1 MTQQSGDA
9 QPTGVARLL
18 QLGEPSV
25 SHGAEWPDYL
35 ALGITPQDIPA
46 LINIAIDRSLFSIE
60 NEADARG
67 WGPVH
72 AWRALAQLRAQEA
85 VDPLLCLFHE
95 VTDND
100 WVIEE
105 MPDVFAMIGP
115 AAFGALADYLADKT
129 HPVHSRLVA
138 ATGLMEMGLAY
149 PEVREQSVAALA
161 GQLEGYLLNTPGMN
175 GVLIANLVELTAVEY
190 ADLILAVFTLGQVD
204 RFIAGDWRDV
214 QVRLHGLESSPNP
227 EKLRSTV
234 RRVPPDP
241 RPQGPQPK
249 ISSQANPKP

>member
-1 MTQQSGDA
+1 MTLQPGNA
-9 QPTGVARLL
+9 QPSGVARLL
-18 QLGEPSV
+18 QLGEPNV

-72 AWRALAQLRAQEA
+72 AWRALGQLHAQAAIE
-85 VDPLLCLFHE
+85 PLLCLFHE

-115 AAFGALADYLADKT
+115 VAFNALADYLADKT

-138 ATGLMEMGLAY
+138 ATGLMEMGMAY
-149 PEVREQSVAALA
+149 PEVRGQCAAALA
-161 GQLEGYLLNTPGMN
+161 AQLEGYMINSPGMN
-175 GVLIANLVELTAVEY
+175 GVLIANLVELGAVEY
-190 ADLILAVFTLGQVD
+190 SDLILAVFTLGQVD
-204 RFIAGDWRDV
+204 RFIVGDWRDV
-214 QVRLHGLESSPNP
+214 QVRLQGLGSSENP
-227 EKLRSTV
+227 EKLRHSV
-234 RRVPPDP
+234 RQVPPDP
-241 RPQGPQPK
+241 KTRDPGAK
-249 ISSQANPKP
+249 SCL